1 MKNKRI
7 LIVDDEPDLCDILRF
22 NLEATGYEV
31 ATANS
36 AEEAIGMLNSDGPA
50 DAPTFDL
57 LLLDVMMPGMSG
69 FELAGKLKQ
78 NGSTSQLPIIFLT
91 ALGGEEDLLHGF
103 HLGADDYIA
112 KPFSVREVLARVTA
126 VLARTAQVSANTP
139 VAIDPVA
146 KTIAID
152 GQQVPFTPTEF
163 YLLKTL
169 CDHPGRIFSREELIQ
184 RVWPSD
190 VIVTTRTVDVNMA
203 RIRKK
208 LGQYAQSIVSRQG
221 FGYCYKDTQ
230 DVI

>member
-1 MKNKRI
+1 MSKKRI

-22 NLEATGYEV
+22 NLEAAGYEV

-36 AEEAIGMLNSDGPA
+36 AEEAIGMLNSEGPA

-139 VAIDPVA
+139 VAIDLHAHRVLSAEDTLRPSRA
-146 KTIAID
+146 HLLTR
-152 GQQVPFTPTEF
+152 GTHPTGLAQRRDCHHTHGGCQHGSHPQETRPACTEHRLASGVR
-163 YLLKTL
+163 LLL
-169 CDHPGRIFSREELIQ
+169 
-184 RVWPSD
+184 
-190 VIVTTRTVDVNMA
+190 
-203 RIRKK
+203 
-208 LGQYAQSIVSRQG
+208 
-221 FGYCYKDTQ
+221 
-230 DVI
+230 

>member
-208 LGQYAQSIVSRQG
+208 LGQHGQSIVSRQG

>member
-1 MKNKRI
+1 MSKKRI

-22 NLEATGYEV
+22 NLEAAGYEV

-36 AEEAIGMLNSDGPA
+36 AEEAIGMLNSEGPA

-208 LGQYAQSIVSRQG
+208 LGQHAQSIVSRQG

-230 DVI
+230 DLI

>member
-1 MKNKRI
+1 MSKKRI

-22 NLEATGYEV
+22 NLEAAGYKV

-126 VLARTAQVSANTP
+126 VLARTAQLSANTP

-163 YLLKTL
+163 YLLKML
-169 CDHPGRIFSREELIQ
+169 CDHPGRIFSREELISL
-184 RVWPSD
+184 VWPSD

-208 LGQYAQSIVSRQG
+208 LGQHAQSIVSRQG
-221 FGYCYKDTQ
+221 FGYYYKDTQ